1 MAVLGFGTGTVQAAS
16 LLMAFQQSGSANRG
30 SVAWNMTF
38 DIGLGF
44 AGLVGGIGFTYWGA
58 QTTYLA
64 CAVVLVITTLAFAW
78 FFRRQRRVQ

>member
-1 MAVLGFGTGTVQAAS
+1 MAIFVRFACTAAS
-16 LLMAFQQSGSANRG
+16 LSAQQAGSANRG

-64 CAVVLVITTLAFAW
+64 CAAILIMTTVAFAW
-78 FFRRQRRVQ
+78 YFGRNHQRQ